1 MTDERLCAY
10 GDWAGHPD
18 RDAQAARI
26 VRELVREVR
35 RLRKELQASALD
47 CLALEGQTWEQPAP
61 VPPFRGILDG
71 ITAADVYGVHV

>member
-35 RLRKELQASALD
+35 RLRAEL
-47 CLALEGQTWEQPAP
+47 QPAP
-61 VPPFRGILDG
+61 VPFRGILAG
-71 ITAADVYGVHV
+71 ITAADVYGMHV